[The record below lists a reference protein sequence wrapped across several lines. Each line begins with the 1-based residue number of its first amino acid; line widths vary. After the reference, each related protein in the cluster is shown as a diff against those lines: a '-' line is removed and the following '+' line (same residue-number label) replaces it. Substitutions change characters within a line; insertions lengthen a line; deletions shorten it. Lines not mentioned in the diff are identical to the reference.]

1 MKLALLGDIHANDLA
16 LEAVLKA
23 AAAYHVDALIV
34 TGDLVGYYFAPAA
47 VLEMLSPWNKY
58 VVRGNH
64 EDMLRRGRS
73 DPDFLAD
80 VRRRYGSGIEIAL
93 VQLSPDQVEALCTLP
108 HPLALELGGRKILLC
123 HGSPEDL
130 DRYVYPDSDLGGM
143 AGGALDA
150 FDLVVSGHTH
160 YPMERVLGDNT
171 RLVNPGSVGQPRNR
185 QPGAHWA
192 LYDTQSG
199 SVSFQCESYDFS
211 PIQVHARSL
220 HPELPYLADVL
231 ERR

>member
-1 MKLALLGDIHANDLA
+1 MKLALLGDIHANELA
-16 LEAVLKA
+16 LAAVLTA
-23 AAAYHVDALIV
+23 ATACHVDALLV

-47 VLEMLSPWNKY
+47 VLEMLSPWKKY

-73 DPDFLAD
+73 DPGALAE

-93 VQLSPDQVEALCTLP
+93 VQLSPDQVEALCALP

-143 AGGALDA
+143 ADGGLDA

-160 YPMERVLGDNT
+160 YPMKRVLGDNT

-199 SVSFQCESYDFS
+199 TVSFRCESYDFS
-211 PIQVHARSL
+211 PIQAQARAL